1 MNPIPWL
8 TERSHSLVCW
18 LAIQTVAGQL
28 GCTEE
33 AASDALDE
41 LAGRGEVVLRGD
53 DRNVWL
59 CVGGRPIVH
68 ATRGW
73 LAGRCDPSAN

>member
-1 MNPIPWL
+1 MIPIPWL
-8 TERSHSLVCW
+8 TERQRSLLCW
-18 LAIQTVAGQL
+18 LAIRTVAVQL

-41 LAGRGEVVLRGD
+41 LADRGEVRLRGD

-59 CVGGRPIVH
+59 LVGDNPIVH
-68 ATRGW
+68 STRGW
-73 LAGRCDPSAN
+73 LAGHVDPSAN

>member
-1 MNPIPWL
+1 MIPIPWL
-8 TERSHSLVCW
+8 TERQRSLLCW
-18 LAIQTVAGQL
+18 LAIRTVAGQL

-41 LAGRGEVVLRGD
+41 LADRGEVRLRGD

-59 CVGGRPIVH
+59 LVGDNPIVH
-68 ATRGW
+68 STRGW
-73 LAGRCDPSAN
+73 LAGHVDPSAN